1 MIKILHSL
9 LNILFPKICNGCDRA
24 LSAHEKI
31 MCTSCRHQ
39 VPLAGFHKTNA
50 NTLKKI
56 FYGRTAIEEA
66 TALLTFQKKGITQK
80 LLHNLK
86 YKKQEDVSAFL
97 GIWLGAELSEIDA
110 YKKVNLVIP
119 VPLHKDKKR
128 SRGYNQVSG
137 FGRAIAAAL
146 EVPYVDDVL
155 VKVSKTDS
163 QVFKGRLKRIQDP
176 QVFMV
181 SNAHLIENM
190 HILLVDDIVTTGA
203 TLENCA
209 EKLCQHENVKISIAT
224 MAISL

>member
-1 MIKILHSL
+1 
-9 LNILFPKICNGCDRA
+9 
-24 LSAHEKI
+24 
-31 MCTSCRHQ
+31 
-39 VPLAGFHKTNA
+39 
-50 NTLKKI
+50 
-56 FYGRTAIEEA
+56 
-66 TALLTFQKKGITQK
+66 
-80 LLHNLK
+80 
-86 YKKQEDVSAFL
+86 
-97 GIWLGAELSEIDA
+97 LSEIDA